1 MQTGNNL
8 SRKERLL
15 GSGGMFITL
24 TLTFQFLIGQNVA
37 SGETRVNSFQE
48 SHGDQRL
55 TYKVTVRGVVTRRRK
70 RGIFVLV
77 PRPTRLYLTRDQKK
91 RRALGARVGDI
102 LIPELFSFVHEFLC
116 RK

>member
-8 SRKERLL
+8 SREERLL
-15 GSGGMFITL
+15 GSGGMLITL

-55 TYKVTVRGVVTRRRK
+55 TYKVTEESSCAGGREGHPFSSPDPLGFIYHVTK
-70 RGIFVLV
+70 RND
-77 PRPTRLYLTRDQKK
+77 RLWGREWVT
-91 RRALGARVGDI
+91 
-102 LIPELFSFVHEFLC
+102 S
-116 RK
+116 